1 MTDPEPAKPRRL
13 RLVLT
18 LVGVALVLLAGT
30 LWLNRKGLAREALTG
45 WLKSKGVAAQADIEA
60 FGPTTFTARLRVGDP
75 RNPDFSAE
83 QAVVRYRLGLSGL
96 QVQSVTL
103 RRPVLR
109 ASLHQGRFSLGALD
123 PLVQEFLRLPP
134 PTGRQPS
141 ITVENGVLL
150 LATDYGPIRLTATAT
165 VDDSK
170 LVSLAGTAAPTH
182 LKGPGLDAELGAA
195 SVTETTRGGRII
207 ASLDAPLARIE
218 AAGASANDARLQL
231 KLEAPYPDLIKRR
244 GDGPLVVSASVAGR
258 ALAFGGRSLA
268 RAQFTGGFVGQSTG
282 WVGDLAV
289 SGRATGDLRGEGAA
303 VGASQ
308 VGKLSA
314 AVVASDIRW
323 TRKGGDRIAANLQ
336 LTAAAADIAG
346 AGLKVSTLTAAAT
359 GPMSA
364 SARTL
369 DLNLTVSA
377 VGRGGWNGLG
387 APAAVDDPT
396 LATLKRAARAFS
408 VAAPAVTLATK
419 GGTFTLGLPKP
430 LRLVP
435 DSGGAVEIAARA
447 GAPLLDPDGG
457 AFTLT
462 LAGGGLPTLNADIA
476 RLNLIPDGVRASGHL
491 RARGALG
498 IIHGG
503 ELDVAGRLQTS
514 AGGITVNVD
523 RCSVF
528 KAERLELGAND
539 VERLAG
545 QLCPAG
551 GPLFAAAGGDW
562 KVAGRILGLTAAAPF
577 AQARVSAGGLKFT
590 AASRRGA
597 LSAQADV
604 LTGQVEDTA
613 PATRFNPFALTGH
626 ASLGTYVWTADL
638 AARQPGRVTLGQVHV
653 IHDGGLGVGFAT
665 LETDLLT
672 FVDGGLQPTQLSPL
686 ASTVGS
692 PVTGQAQFKGRFD
705 WARMGAGSS
714 GAISLRSLNFQ
725 SPVGRVEGLD
735 GELIFSSLS
744 PLVAAPGQTLDIGSI
759 QAIVPL
765 THLHARF
772 SLRDDLLKIEGGE
785 ALVGGGRIRIESLEA
800 PLTPGTPSRGVL
812 IFEAVQLHDLVEASP
827 FGDNVDLDARVSGR
841 IAFEANA
848 NRVRISEGEL
858 KAIQPGRLSIN
869 RAALTGVQAD
879 GAIAA
884 PAPVANPNETFTDFA
899 YQAMENLA
907 FDKLEATI
915 ASRPDGRLG
924 VLFHIVGRH
933 DPPTKQRIRISVMDL
948 IQKRFMGKKLPLP
961 SGTQVNLT
969 LDTTLNLDD
978 LLADYADFRRLH
990 GSGPVQP

>member
-1 MTDPEPAKPRRL
+1 M
-13 RLVLT
+13 
-18 LVGVALVLLAGT
+18 
-30 LWLNRKGLAREALTG
+30 
-45 WLKSKGVAAQADIEA
+45 
-60 FGPTTFTARLRVGDP
+60 
-75 RNPDFSAE
+75 
-83 QAVVRYRLGLSGL
+83 
-96 QVQSVTL
+96 
-103 RRPVLR
+103 
-109 ASLHQGRFSLGALD
+109 
-123 PLVQEFLRLPP
+123 
-134 PTGRQPS
+134 
-141 ITVENGVLL
+141 
-150 LATDYGPIRLTATAT
+150 
-165 VDDSK
+165 
-170 LVSLAGTAAPTH
+170 
-182 LKGPGLDAELGAA
+182 
-195 SVTETTRGGRII
+195 
-207 ASLDAPLARIE
+207 
-218 AAGASANDARLQL
+218 
-231 KLEAPYPDLIKRR
+231 
-244 GDGPLVVSASVAGR
+244 
-258 ALAFGGRSLA
+258 
-268 RAQFTGGFVGQSTG
+268 
-282 WVGDLAV
+282 
-289 SGRATGDLRGEGAA
+289 
-303 VGASQ
+303 
-308 VGKLSA
+308 
-314 AVVASDIRW
+314 
-323 TRKGGDRIAANLQ
+323 
-336 LTAAAADIAG
+336 
-346 AGLKVSTLTAAAT
+346 
-359 GPMSA
+359 
-364 SARTL
+364 
-369 DLNLTVSA
+369 
-377 VGRGGWNGLG
+377 
-387 APAAVDDPT
+387 
-396 LATLKRAARAFS
+396 
-408 VAAPAVTLATK
+408 
-419 GGTFTLGLPKP
+419 
-430 LRLVP
+430 
-435 DSGGAVEIAARA
+435 
-447 GAPLLDPDGG
+447 
-457 AFTLT
+457 
-462 LAGGGLPTLNADIA
+462 
-476 RLNLIPDGVRASGHL
+476 
-491 RARGALG
+491 
-498 IIHGG
+498 
-503 ELDVAGRLQTS
+503 
-514 AGGITVNVD
+514 
-523 RCSVF
+523 
-528 KAERLELGAND
+528 
-539 VERLAG
+539 
-545 QLCPAG
+545 
-551 GPLFAAAGGDW
+551 
-562 KVAGRILGLTAAAPF
+562 
-577 AQARVSAGGLKFT
+577 
-590 AASRRGA
+590 
-597 LSAQADV
+597 
-604 LTGQVEDTA
+604 
-613 PATRFNPFALTGH
+613 
-626 ASLGTYVWTADL
+626 
-638 AARQPGRVTLGQVHV
+638 
-653 IHDGGLGVGFAT
+653 
-665 LETDLLT
+665 
-672 FVDGGLQPTQLSPL
+672 DGGLQPTQLSPL